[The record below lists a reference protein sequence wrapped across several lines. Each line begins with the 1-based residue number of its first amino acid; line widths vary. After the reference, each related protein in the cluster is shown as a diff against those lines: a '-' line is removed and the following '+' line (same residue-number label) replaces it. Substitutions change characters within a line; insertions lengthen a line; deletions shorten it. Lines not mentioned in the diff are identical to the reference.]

1 MTPATISDACREF
14 LALAEALDD
23 AYWEASTITSKD
35 IIYDVLSVFQQEIA
49 ELNKLS
55 IQDHHYPF
63 EMITDGI
70 HFVAPKLRRLQDRLD
85 EVVERTSTQTK
96 LNQLLK
102 NVLII
107 LEQQNNRWSHSF

>member
-70 HFVAPKLRRLQDRLD
+70 RYVGPKLRRLQDHLG
-85 EVVERTSTQTK
+85 EVVERTRTQTI
-96 LNQLLK
+96 LRQLLK
-102 NVLII
+102 NVIII
-107 LEQQNNRWSHSF
+107 LDQQDNTWSRSW